1 MDTAE
6 VLSRL
11 HDVRTPTLGA
21 AETLSDALAGAAIGL
36 AWALVLFLLL
46 RGLTET
52 ERGTSPREQARA
64 ELARARSLE
73 PSQRLLALATL
84 LARVAPDPAPGLH
97 PASTPERPQASD
109 PSSADWQRLRGD
121 LRGALYRPNPT
132 LDLDRV
138 DADILRLLADVRG

>member
-1 MDTAE
+1 MQAAIRRSAERVIVHEPSFAPMVGGAE
-6 VLSRL
+6 VVP
-11 HDVRTPTLGA
+11 H
-21 AETLSDALAGAAIGL
+21 GL
-36 AWALVLFLLL
+36 EASPVI
-46 RGLTET
+46 
-52 ERGTSPREQARA
+52 PREQARA

-84 LARVAPDPAPGLH
+84 LARIAPDPAPGLH